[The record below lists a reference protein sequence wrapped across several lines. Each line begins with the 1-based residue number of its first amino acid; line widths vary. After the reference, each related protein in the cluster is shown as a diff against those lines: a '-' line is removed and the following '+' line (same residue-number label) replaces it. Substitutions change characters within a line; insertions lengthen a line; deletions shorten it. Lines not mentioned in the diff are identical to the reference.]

1 MRRVSN
7 CERQSQGQKCPSLRP
22 DLFDSMHVTIA
33 ARKEAGCRPN
43 SKGGGVTSAYLKCR
57 RYISVHVRV
66 ASTYITLYEDVFFSV
81 DTFTVGFSRIFCGNL
96 CCSFHAVSMAL
107 AQAYAEQVLIV

>member
-1 MRRVSN
+1 
-7 CERQSQGQKCPSLRP
+7 
-22 DLFDSMHVTIA
+22 MHVTIA

-66 ASTYITLYEDVFFSV
+66 SSTYYHVLRVCFISQEFFAA
-81 DTFTVGFSRIFCGNL
+81 IFAIVNY
-96 CCSFHAVSMAL
+96 VVTKAL
-107 AQAYAEQVLIV
+107 VQAYAEKVLIV